1 MESTQNLVQRMRRQL
16 PAELRE
22 FLQVAGGQA
31 EAQGHALY
39 LVGGAVRDLL
49 LERPNTDFDL
59 VLEGD
64 APSFARRLARLMRDG
79 SDDRRLP
86 DRVTIHPRFGTA
98 KFQRGDITIDVVTAR
113 SETYARPGA
122 LPTVKPD
129 TIRDDLF
136 RRDFTINAMAI
147 ELMPASIGR
156 LLDYFYGIKDLQR
169 GLIRILH
176 NRSFI
181 DDATRMLRAVRYEQR
196 LGFKLEDDTERLL
209 KRDVSYLDTISGD
222 RIRHELELICREDNP
237 EQMLERAQTLGV
249 LPQIH
254 PALKVDG
261 ATAERLRRAR
271 QQGTTE
277 TDMYLSILAY
287 PLSEEESEDFVE
299 RLNITGELK
308 RGLKQLPRL
317 KAKFPA
323 LASPNI
329 VPSAVYRLLQKYHPG
344 AIATCAFATDDP
356 AVRSQLERY
365 LNELRYVKTSL
376 DGDALKALG
385 VASGPRLGK
394 MIETLREARLDGTVN
409 TREEEASLV
418 HRLLRED

>member
-1 MESTQNLVQRMRRQL
+1 MRRQL

-22 FLQVAGGQA
+22 FLQVAGRQA
-31 EAQGHALY
+31 EAQGHNLY

-64 APSFARRLARLMRDG
+64 APSFARHLARLMRAD
-79 SDDRRLP
+79 SDDRVLSEQ
-86 DRVTIHPRFGTA
+86 VTIHPRFGTA

-271 QQGTTE
+271 QQGMTE
-277 TDMYLSILAY
+277 TDIYLSILAY
-287 PLSEEESEDFVE
+287 PLDSEAIEGFVE

-308 RGLKQLPRL
+308 RGIKQLPRL
-317 KAKFPA
+317 KAKLPA

-329 VPSAVYRLLQKYHPG
+329 APSAVYRLMQKYHLG
-344 AIATCAFATDDP
+344 AIATCALAADEPT
-356 AVRSQLERY
+356 VRFQMERY
-365 LNELRYVKTSL
+365 LNELRYVKTHL

-385 VASGPRLGK
+385 VKPGPRLGK
-394 MIETLREARLDGTVN
+394 MLEALREARLDGAVN

>member
-1 MESTQNLVQRMRRQL
+1 MRRQL

-22 FLQVAGGQA
+22 FLQVAGRQA
-31 EAQGHALY
+31 EAQGHNLY

-79 SDDRRLP
+79 SDDLKLS

-122 LPTVKPD
+122 LPTVKPGA
-129 TIRDDLF
+129 IRDDLF

-147 ELMPASIGR
+147 ELMPASLGR

-181 DDATRMLRAVRYEQR
+181 DDATRILRAVRYEQR
-196 LGFKLEDDTERLL
+196 LSFKLEPDTERLL

-222 RIRHELELICREDNP
+222 RIRHELELICKEDNP
-237 EQMLERAQTLGV
+237 EQMLGRAQTLGV
-249 LPQIH
+249 LRQIH
-254 PALKVDG
+254 PELKVDG

-271 QQGTTE
+271 QQGMTE
-277 TDMYLSILAY
+277 TDIYLSILAY
-287 PLSEEESEDFVE
+287 PLDSEAIEGFVE

-308 RGLKQLPRL
+308 RGVKQLPRL

-329 VPSAVYRLLQKYHPG
+329 APSAVYRLLQKYHPG
-344 AIATCAFATDDP
+344 AIATCALAADEPT
-356 AVRSQLERY
+356 VRFQMERY
-365 LNELRYVKTSL
+365 LNELRYVKTHL

-385 VASGPRLGK
+385 VKPGPRLGK
-394 MIETLREARLDGTVN
+394 ILEALREARLDGAVN

-418 HRLLRED
+418 HQLLRED

>member
-1 MESTQNLVQRMRRQL
+1 MRRQL

-22 FLQVAGGQA
+22 FLQVAGRQA
-31 EAQGHALY
+31 EAQGHNLY

-196 LGFKLEDDTERLL
+196 LGFKLEPDTERLL

-222 RIRHELELICREDNP
+222 RIRHELELICKEDNP
-237 EQMLERAQTLGV
+237 EQMLGRAQALGV

-261 ATAERLRRAR
+261 ATAERLRRA
-271 QQGTTE
+271 QQKGTPE
-277 TDMYLSILAY
+277 AGLYLSILAY
-287 PLSEEESEDFVE
+287 PLSEEELEDFVE

-308 RGLKQLPRL
+308 RAIKQLPKL

-323 LASPNI
+323 LASPDI
-329 VPSAVYRLLQKYHPG
+329 APSAVYRLLQKYHPG
-344 AIATCAFATDDP
+344 AIATCALAADEPT
-356 AVRSQLERY
+356 VRFQMERY
-365 LNELRYVKTSL
+365 LNELRYVKTHL

-385 VASGPRLGK
+385 VKPSPRLGK
-394 MIETLREARLDGTVN
+394 MLEALREARLDGAVN

-418 HRLLRED
+418 HQLLRED

>member
-1 MESTQNLVQRMRRQL
+1 MRRQL

-22 FLQVAGGQA
+22 FLQVAGRQA
-31 EAQGHALY
+31 EAQGHNLY

-79 SDDRRLP
+79 SDDLKLS

-181 DDATRMLRAVRYEQR
+181 DDATRILRAVRYEQR
-196 LGFKLEDDTERLL
+196 LSFKLEPDTERLL

-222 RIRHELELICREDNP
+222 RIRHELELILKEDKP
-237 EQMLERAQTLGV
+237 EQILERAQTLGV
-249 LPQIH
+249 LRQLH

-271 QQGTTE
+271 QQSMTE

-287 PLSEEESEDFVE
+287 PLDSEAIEGFVE

-308 RGLKQLPRL
+308 RAIKQLPRL

-329 VPSAVYRLLQKYHPG
+329 APSAVYRLLQKYHPE
-344 AIATCAFATDDP
+344 AIATCALAADES

-365 LNELRYVKTSL
+365 LNELRYVKTHL

-385 VASGPRLGK
+385 VAPGPRLGK
-394 MIETLREARLDGTVN
+394 MLEVIREARLDGTVN

>member
-1 MESTQNLVQRMRRQL
+1 MRRQL

-22 FLQVAGGQA
+22 FLQVAGRQA
-31 EAQGHALY
+31 EAQGHNLY

-79 SDDRRLP
+79 SDDLKLS

-122 LPTVKPD
+122 LPTVKPGA
-129 TIRDDLF
+129 IRDDLF

-147 ELMPASIGR
+147 ELMPASLGR

-181 DDATRMLRAVRYEQR
+181 DDATRILRAVRYEQR
-196 LGFKLEDDTERLL
+196 LSFKLEPDTERLL

-222 RIRHELELICREDNP
+222 RIRHELELICKEDNP
-237 EQMLERAQTLGV
+237 EQMLGRAQTLGV
-249 LPQIH
+249 LRQIH
-254 PALKVDG
+254 PELKVDG

-271 QQGTTE
+271 QQGMTE
-277 TDMYLSILAY
+277 TDIYLSILAY
-287 PLSEEESEDFVE
+287 PLDSEAIEGFVE

-308 RGLKQLPRL
+308 RGVKQLPRL

-329 VPSAVYRLLQKYHPG
+329 APSAVYRLLQKYHPG
-344 AIATCAFATDDP
+344 AIATCALAADEPT
-356 AVRSQLERY
+356 VRFQMERY
-365 LNELRYVKTSL
+365 LNELRYVKTHL

-385 VASGPRLGK
+385 VKPGPRLGK
-394 MIETLREARLDGTVN
+394 MLEALREARLDGAVN

-418 HRLLRED
+418 HQLLRED

>member
-1 MESTQNLVQRMRRQL
+1 MRRQL

-22 FLQVAGGQA
+22 FLQVAGRQA
-31 EAQGHALY
+31 EAQGHNLY

-196 LGFKLEDDTERLL
+196 LGFKLEPDTERLL

-222 RIRHELELICREDNP
+222 RIRHELELICKEDNP

-254 PALKVDG
+254 PALKVDEV
-261 ATAERLRRAR
+261 TMERLRRAR
-271 QQGTTE
+271 QQGMTE
-277 TDMYLSILAY
+277 TDMYLSILVY
-287 PLSEEESEDFVE
+287 PLGADEIDSFIE

-308 RGLKQLPRL
+308 RSVKQLPRL

-323 LASPNI
+323 LSSPNI
-329 VPSAVYRLLQKYHPG
+329 APSAVYRLLQKYHLE
-344 AIATCAFATDDP
+344 AIATCALAADES

-365 LNELRYVKTSL
+365 LDELRYVKTLL

-385 VASGPRLGK
+385 VEPGPRLGK
-394 MIETLREARLDGTVN
+394 MLEAIREARLDGTVN
-409 TREEEASLV
+409 TREEEASLI

>member
-1 MESTQNLVQRMRRQL
+1 MRRQL

-22 FLQVAGGQA
+22 FLQVAGRQA
-31 EAQGHALY
+31 EAQGHNLY

-79 SDDRRLP
+79 SDDLKLS

-222 RIRHELELICREDNP
+222 RIRHELELICREDKP
-237 EQMLERAQTLGV
+237 EQILERAQTLGV
-249 LPQIH
+249 LRQLH

-271 QQGTTE
+271 QQGMTE

-287 PLSEEESEDFVE
+287 PLDSEAIEGFVE

-308 RGLKQLPRL
+308 RGIKQLPRL
-317 KAKFPA
+317 KAKLPT
-323 LASPNI
+323 LASSNI
-329 VPSAVYRLLQKYHPG
+329 APSAVYRLLQKYHPG
-344 AIATCAFATDDP
+344 AIATCVLAADEPT
-356 AVRSQLERY
+356 VRFQMERY
-365 LNELRYVKTSL
+365 LNELRYVKTHL

-385 VASGPRLGK
+385 VKPGPRLGK
-394 MIETLREARLDGTVN
+394 MIESLREARLDGAVKA
-409 TREEEASLV
+409 RDDEEALV
-418 HRLLRED
+418 RRLLRKD

>member
-1 MESTQNLVQRMRRQL
+1 MRRQL

-22 FLQVAGGQA
+22 FLQVAGRQA
-31 EAQGHALY
+31 EAQGHNLY

-79 SDDRRLP
+79 SDDLKLS

-271 QQGTTE
+271 QQGMTE
-277 TDMYLSILAY
+277 TDIYLSILAY
-287 PLSEEESEDFVE
+287 PLDSEAIEGFVE

-308 RGLKQLPRL
+308 RGIKQLPRL
-317 KAKFPA
+317 KAKLPA

-329 VPSAVYRLLQKYHPG
+329 APSAVYRLMQKYHLG
-344 AIATCAFATDDP
+344 AIATCALAADEPT
-356 AVRSQLERY
+356 VRFQMERY
-365 LNELRYVKTSL
+365 LNELRYVKTHL

-385 VASGPRLGK
+385 VKPGPRLGK
-394 MIETLREARLDGTVN
+394 MLEALREARLDGAVN

>member
-22 FLQVAGGQA
+22 FLQVAGRQA
-31 EAQGHALY
+31 EAQGHNLY

-196 LGFKLEDDTERLL
+196 LGFKLEPDTERLL

-222 RIRHELELICREDNP
+222 RIRHELELICKEDKP
-237 EQMLERAQTLGV
+237 EQILERAQTLGV
-249 LPQIH
+249 LRQLH

-271 QQGTTE
+271 QQGMTE

-287 PLSEEESEDFVE
+287 PLDSEAIEGFVE

-308 RGLKQLPRL
+308 RGIKQLPRL
-317 KAKFPA
+317 KAKLPT
-323 LASPNI
+323 LASPN
-329 VPSAVYRLLQKYHPG
+329 VAPSAVYRLLQKYSPG
-344 AIATCAFATDDP
+344 AIAMCALAADEPT
-356 AVRSQLERY
+356 VRSQLERY
-365 LNELRYVKTSL
+365 LNELRYVKTHL

-385 VASGPRLGK
+385 VKPGPRLGK
-394 MIETLREARLDGTVN
+394 MLEALREARLDGAVN

>member
-1 MESTQNLVQRMRRQL
+1 MRRQL

-22 FLQVAGGQA
+22 FLQVAGRQA
-31 EAQGHALY
+31 EAQGHNLY

-64 APSFARRLARLMRDG
+64 APSFARRLARLMRDS
-79 SDDRRLP
+79 SDDLKLS

-287 PLSEEESEDFVE
+287 PLDSEAIEGFVE

-308 RGLKQLPRL
+308 RGIKQLPRL
-317 KAKFPA
+317 KAKLPT
-323 LASPNI
+323 LASPN
-329 VPSAVYRLLQKYHPG
+329 VAPSAVYRLLQKYHPE
-344 AIATCAFATDDP
+344 AIATCALAADEPT
-356 AVRSQLERY
+356 VRFQMERY
-365 LNELRYVKTSL
+365 LNELRYVNTHL

-385 VASGPRLGK
+385 VKPGPRLGK
-394 MIETLREARLDGTVN
+394 MLEALREARLDGAVN